1 MIWLIV
7 LQSILYGVMD
17 IVSKLAYKDMSVY
30 CFLFIRYILAA
41 GIMLLFWRRQI
52 VAELKG
58 NKVANYIVP
67 GLCMSC
73 AFIFSNLALTFTAA
87 TNMSFIRSLSA
98 LIVPILAFVCLKQKY
113 EKKEPFLQMAM
124 LIGLYLLCAKGG
136 LGQFGL
142 GEVLTLIAAT
152 LVAGSLVFG
161 KSALQHISAKT
172 LSFVQTVLA
181 LFFCGVLCTGR
192 NVEPGRHCGRG
203 DYHVVRTV
211 GKYSIVSTVFSINTL
226 V

>member
-1 MIWLIV
+1 MLENVAQAFHKCEYAIPW
-7 LQSILYGVMD
+7 
-17 IVSKLAYKDMSVY
+17 
-30 CFLFIRYILAA
+30 IR
-41 GIMLLFWRRQI
+41 
-52 VAELKG
+52 ELKG
-58 NKVANYIVP
+58 MGFNVYYLSNY
-67 GLCMSC
+67 SE
-73 AFIFSNLALTFTAA
+73 FSITA
-87 TNMSFIRSLSA
+87 
-98 LIVPILAFVCLKQKY
+98 
-113 EKKEPFLQMAM
+113 
-124 LIGLYLLCAKGG
+124 
-136 LGQFGL
+136 
-142 GEVLTLIAAT
+142 
-152 LVAGSLVFG
+152 

>member
-1 MIWLIV
+1 
-7 LQSILYGVMD
+7 
-17 IVSKLAYKDMSVY
+17 
-30 CFLFIRYILAA
+30 
-41 GIMLLFWRRQI
+41 
-52 VAELKG
+52 
-58 NKVANYIVP
+58 
-67 GLCMSC
+67 
-73 AFIFSNLALTFTAA
+73 
-87 TNMSFIRSLSA
+87 
-98 LIVPILAFVCLKQKY
+98 
-113 EKKEPFLQMAM
+113 MAM
-124 LIGLYLLCAKGG
+124 LIGLYLLYFKGG

>member
-1 MIWLIV
+1 MEDIARHVPLS
-7 LQSILYGVMD
+7 SIRRPAWDAEQLSGLGV
-17 IVSKLAYKDMSVY
+17 K
-30 CFLFIRYILAA
+30 C
-41 GIMLLFWRRQI
+41 
-52 VAELKG
+52 
-58 NKVANYIVP
+58 
-67 GLCMSC
+67 
-73 AFIFSNLALTFTAA
+73 
-87 TNMSFIRSLSA
+87 SLDEK
-98 LIVPILAFVCLKQKY
+98 ILAFVCLKQKY

-161 KSALQHISAKT
+161 KSALQHISAKM